1 MVADRPF
8 ARTALQV
15 FGILASLLVTIAV
28 IYADILV
35 LGNAMGEGSLVEWCQ
50 ALLILGSAIFFGL
63 GARHHANLRGYLI
76 LVSALFLCMFVREND
91 GVLDG
96 IVHGFWRVPVLII
109 AVVAGFLVFKNRKTI
124 RPALIHHVQDSS
136 FWILTV
142 GFFQLIIFSRLFG
155 SGKLWKNIPNQADLA
170 VAKSI
175 IQESTELVSYS
186 FIFLGAYL
194 SHKYV
199 FGKQQSLDA
208 HGA

>member
-1 MVADRPF
+1 
-8 ARTALQV
+8 
-15 FGILASLLVTIAV
+15 
-28 IYADILV
+28 
-35 LGNAMGEGSLVEWCQ
+35 MGEGSLVEWCQ

-63 GARHHANLRGYLI
+63 GARNHASLRGYLI

-186 FIFLGAYL
+186 LIFLGAYL

-199 FGKQQSLDA
+199 FGKQQQSLDA
-208 HGA
+208 QGTKESPRK